1 MRKFNVSGVTELADR
16 VWSHFKAVRYRW
28 WVLLHDLLVTGIAW
42 MGAYY
47 LPFVLLGGI
56 PEIFLFQ
63 ALHLLPIIMVIQG
76 LFLVASGVHRGVWRF
91 VSMPDLVRIVRGVV
105 LGTTAIVVFVVLYT
119 RLELVPRSVFFYYAF
134 IAVAVLCGS
143 RISYRLLKDRQFKP
157 RLSGKAIIVGAG
169 VAAEQVVRDIN
180 RNPDRTHEAIAFVD
194 DDPAKLGKDIQ
205 GIRVAGSCDDLPM
218 LCRRWDVDLI
228 LIAVPSAMDRQM
240 QRIVSICES
249 TGVTFRTLPSVND
262 VVSGYVGVKDA
273 RQVRIDDLLGRD
285 PVALDWKRI
294 EASLADQSIM
304 VTGAGGSIGSELCRQ
319 IARMRP
325 RSLILF
331 ERNEFNLYTIER
343 DLRGRYGSIPVQ
355 VVLGDV
361 CDRVAV
367 ANAFRRFS
375 PDIVF
380 HAAAYK
386 HVPML
391 EEQVRE
397 VARNNILG
405 TANVAQV
412 AHDRGCGGFV
422 LISTDKA
429 VNPASL
435 MGATKRV
442 AEIYCQA
449 LDKQSNT
456 RFITVRFG
464 NVLGSAGS
472 VVPLFEEQIKR
483 GGPVTVTHEEMT
495 RYFMTITEAT
505 QLIMESSAVGTGG
518 EIFILDMGKPI
529 RVSFL
534 AEEMIKLSGMTP
546 GEDINITY
554 TGLRPGEKLH
564 EELFYPDE
572 IPRNTAHDKINLAQG
587 LEMDWQVVSPIVGRI
602 GVAVDQCDPE
612 EIKKLV
618 CHLVPGYAGDIPE
631 KDESRSAQVS

>member
-1 MRKFNVSGVTELADR
+1 MMRFNVAGVAQLTDNVL
-16 VWSHFKAVRYRW
+16 SHFKAVRYRW
-28 WVLLHDLLVTGIAW
+28 WVLLHDLVVTGIAW
-42 MGAYY
+42 LGAYY

-63 ALHLLPIIMVIQG
+63 ALHLLPIIVLIQG
-76 LFLVASGVHRGVWRF
+76 LFLVACGVHRGVWRF
-91 VSMPDLVRIVRGVV
+91 TSMPDLTRILKGVT
-105 LGTTAIVVFVVLYT
+105 LATIAIVVFVVLYT
-119 RLELVPRSVFFYYAF
+119 RLDLVPRSVFPYYAF
-134 IAVAVLCGS
+134 MAVAVLSGS
-143 RISYRLLKDRQFKP
+143 RISYRLLKDRHFKP
-157 RLSGKAIIVGAG
+157 RVAGKAIIVGAG
-169 VAAEQVVRDIN
+169 VAGEQVVRDIN
-180 RNPDRTHEAIAFVD
+180 RNPERTHEAIAFVD
-194 DDPAKLGKDIQ
+194 DDPAKTDKDIQ
-205 GIRVAGSCDDLPM
+205 GIRVAGGCDDLPV
-218 LCRRWDVDLI
+218 LCKRWDIDLI
-228 LIAVPSAMDRQM
+228 LIAVPSATDQQM
-240 QRIVSICES
+240 QRIVSICER

-262 VVSGYVGVKDA
+262 VVSGYVGVKDV
-273 RQVRIDDLLGRD
+273 RRVRIDDLLGRD
-285 PVALDWKRI
+285 PVALDWNRI
-294 EASLADQSIM
+294 ESGLADQRIM

-319 IARMRP
+319 IARMQP
-325 RSLILF
+325 RSLVLL

-343 DLRGRYGSIPVQ
+343 DLKEHYGSVPIR

-361 CDRVAV
+361 CDRMSVT
-367 ANAFRRFS
+367 NTFNRFS

-405 TANVAQV
+405 TANVAQA
-412 AHDRGCGGFV
+412 AHDHGCEGFV

-449 LDKQSNT
+449 LDKQSDT

-472 VVPLFEEQIKR
+472 VVPLFEEQIQR
-483 GGPVTVTHEEMT
+483 GGPLTVTHEEMT

-505 QLIMESSAVGTGG
+505 QLIMESSAVGSGG
-518 EIFILDMGKPI
+518 EIFILDMGNPI
-529 RVSFL
+529 KVSFL
-534 AEEMIKLSGMTP
+534 AQEMIKLSGMTP
-546 GEDINITY
+546 GEDINITF

-572 IPRNTAHDKINLAQG
+572 IPSKTAHDKINLAQG
-587 LEMDWQVVSPIVGRI
+587 PELDWHVVKPIIERI
-602 GVAVDQCDPE
+602 GVAVDNCDAA

-618 CHLVPGYAGDIPE
+618 CHLVPGYTSDTVARN
-631 KDESRSAQVS
+631 ESKSAQVS